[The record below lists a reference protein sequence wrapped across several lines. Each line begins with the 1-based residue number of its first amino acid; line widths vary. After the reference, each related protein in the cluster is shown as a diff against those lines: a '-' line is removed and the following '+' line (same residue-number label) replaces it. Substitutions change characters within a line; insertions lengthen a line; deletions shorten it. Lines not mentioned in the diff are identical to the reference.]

1 MNSEKK
7 LFLLDAYAL
16 IFRAYYAFINR
27 QMFNS
32 KGLNTSAVFGFTVTL
47 DEVLRDYFPTHIGV
61 VFDPPSPT
69 FRHKM
74 YEPYK
79 ATREETPEEI
89 KKAVP
94 FIKEIINGFNIPVVE
109 VEGYEA
115 DDVIGTLAKQ
125 AEKQG
130 FKVFMMTPDKDFS
143 QLVSGNIFMFKPRK
157 SGEKPEILGV
167 REINDWFQIKDPLQ
181 VIDIMAL
188 WGDSSDNVPGAP
200 GIGEKTAKKLIS
212 EYGSLENLF
221 ENAQNLKGKQKE
233 SILNFKDQIILSKKL
248 VTIDINVPFKFSS
261 EEFKLKSPDIDKL
274 NKVFKELEFRTIA
287 ERIIGSYTKKSVQ
300 LPSGNEKEYEESAVK
315 EKEDR
320 SATFLQNKRPEK
332 SEIGPEKITQQ
343 GLLFNAET
351 ADSERLGDSDLA
363 TIKTTEHKYYICDTP
378 GKISELSS
386 ILMKLDAFCF
396 DTETTDLNA
405 INAELVGMSFSFK
418 PFEAYYIPF
427 TAERKQTIQRLNF
440 LIPLF
445 ENEKILKV
453 GQNIK
458 YDLQVLNNYNVRVK
472 GRIFDTMIAHYL
484 LQPELRHNLNYLS
497 ESYLKYK
504 PVAIEELIGK
514 KGSEQGNMKDVP
526 LALISEYASEDADL
540 TWQLYRIFSDRLI
553 KEGLNNLAESIEFP
567 LIQVISDMEINGV
580 KLDTD
585 SLKSYGS
592 QLTGEI
598 NQLEKEIY
606 DLADQQFNIASPKQL
621 GEILFDKLKI
631 SKDAKR
637 TKTKIYSTN
646 EEVLLEL
653 ADKHPIIPKIL
664 EYRSLTK
671 LLSTYVEALPKMVN
685 PVTGK
690 IHTSFNQAIV
700 ATGRLSSNNPNL
712 QNIPV
717 RDAKGR
723 EIRKAFIS
731 SGPDNILLSADY
743 SQIELRLMA
752 HMSKDENML
761 NAFRNNEDI
770 HLSTAAKIYNV
781 PAENVTREMRSRAK
795 TANFGIIYG
804 ISAFGLSQRLHISRT
819 EAKDLIDGYFRSY
832 PEVKK
837 YMEDIIKIAREKGY
851 VETLLGRRRYLN
863 DINSHNSFVR
873 GFAERNAINAPLQG
887 TAADIIKIA
896 MINIHRKLEAE
907 KLNTKMILQ
916 VHDELVFD
924 VYKPEL
930 EKVKELVKQEMENAY
945 NLDIP
950 LVVDTGMGSNW
961 LEAH

>member
-1 MNSEKK
+1 
-7 LFLLDAYAL
+7 
-16 IFRAYYAFINR
+16 
-27 QMFNS
+27 MFNS
-32 KGLNTSAVFGFTVTL
+32 KGLNTSAIFGFTVTL
-47 DEVLRDYFPTHIGV
+47 DEVLRSYYPTHIGV

-79 ATREETPEEI
+79 ATREETPDEI

-94 FIKEIINGFNIPVVE
+94 FIKNIISGFNIPVVE

-167 REINDWFQIKDPLQ
+167 REINDWFQVKDPLQ

-221 ENAQNLKGKQKE
+221 ENAPNLKGRQKE
-233 SILNFKDQIILSKKL
+233 TILNFKDQIILSRKL
-248 VTIDINVPFKFSS
+248 VTIDTGVPLKFSP
-261 EEFKLKSPDIDKL
+261 EEYELKSPDKDKL
-274 NKVFKELEFRTIA
+274 KKIFQELEFRTIA
-287 ERIIGSYTKKSVQ
+287 ERILGSEKTQNEGKI
-300 LPSGNEKEYEESAVK
+300 SGESEKQDKHTIKESGDKAASLK
-315 EKEDR
+315 NIAIEKAETGQER
-320 SATFLQNKRPEK
+320 A
-332 SEIGPEKITQQ
+332 TQQ
-343 GLLFNAET
+343 GSLFNADQSDSGGLIA
-351 ADSERLGDSDLA
+351 ADLK
-363 TIKTTEHKYYICDTP
+363 TIKTTEHKYHICDSP
-378 GKISELSS
+378 EKISELSGS
-386 ILMKLDAFCF
+386 LMKLDAFCF
-396 DTETTDLNA
+396 DTETTDINS
-405 INAELVGMSFSFK
+405 INAALVGMSFSFK

-427 TAERKQTIQRLNF
+427 PAEKKMVLERLKI
-440 LIPLF
+440 LIPVF
-445 ENEKILKV
+445 ENEKILKI
-453 GQNIK
+453 GQNTK
-458 YDLQVLNNYNVRVK
+458 YDLQVLNNYNVRVR

-514 KGSEQGNMKDVP
+514 KGSEQGNMRDVP
-526 LALISEYASEDADL
+526 LGLISEYASEDADL
-540 TWQLYRIFSDRLI
+540 TWQLYGIFRDRLI
-553 KEGLNNLAESIEFP
+553 KEGLDKLAKTIEFP
-567 LIQVISDMEINGV
+567 LIQVISDMEIAGV

-592 QLTGEI
+592 QLVAEI
-598 NQLEKEIY
+598 SQLGKAIF
-606 DLADQQFNIASPKQL
+606 DHAGQQFNIASPKQL
-621 GEILFDKLKI
+621 GEILFDKLKV

-637 TKTKIYSTN
+637 TKTQIYSTN

-653 ADKHPIIPKIL
+653 ADKHPIIPEIL

-671 LLSTYVEALPKMVN
+671 LLSTYIEALPKMVN
-685 PVTGK
+685 PATGK

-731 SGPDNILLSADY
+731 SGSDYVLLSADY

-770 HLSTAAKIYNV
+770 HLSTASKIYNV
-781 PAENVTREMRSRAK
+781 PAENVTREMRNRAK

-804 ISAFGLSQRLHISRT
+804 ISAYGLSQRLHISRT

-832 PEVKK
+832 PGVKK
-837 YMEDIIKIAREKGY
+837 YMEDIIRIAREKGF

-863 DINSHNSFVR
+863 DINSRNSFVR

-896 MINIHRKLEAE
+896 MINIHRKLEAD
-907 KLNTKMILQ
+907 KLRTKMILQ
-916 VHDELVFD
+916 VHDELIFD

-930 EKVKELVKQEMENAY
+930 EKVKEMVKHEMENAY
-945 NLDIP
+945 PLDIS
-950 LVVDTGMGSNW
+950 LVVDTGTGTNW

>member
-1 MNSEKK
+1 MNTEKK

-32 KGLNTSAVFGFTVTL
+32 KGLNTSAIFGFTVTL
-47 DEVLRDYFPTHIGV
+47 DEVLRDYYPTHIGV
-61 VFDPPSPT
+61 VFDHPSPT

-94 FIKEIINGFNIPVVE
+94 FIKNIIDGFNIPVVE

-143 QLVSGNIFMFKPRK
+143 QLVSSNIFMFKPRK
-157 SGEKPEILGV
+157 SGEKAEMLGV
-167 REINDWFQIKDPLQ
+167 REINNWFQVKDPLQ
-181 VIDIMAL
+181 VIDVMAL

-221 ENAQNLKGKQKE
+221 ENAQNLKGRQKE
-233 SILNFKDQIILSKKL
+233 TILNFKDQIILSRKL
-248 VTIDINVPFKFSS
+248 VTIDTSVPLKFSQ
-261 EEFKLKSPDIDKL
+261 EEFELKSPDRDKL
-274 NKVFKELEFRTIA
+274 KKIFQDLEFRTIA
-287 ERIIGSYTKKSVQ
+287 ERILGSGRAQ
-300 LPSGNEKEYEESAVK
+300 NE
-315 EKEDR
+315 
-320 SATFLQNKRPEK
+320 
-332 SEIGPEKITQQ
+332 EKISGTSTEMDEPAIKEGGEKAGSSQSKKTPKAEPGKETTTQQ
-343 GLLFNAET
+343 GSLFNTET
-351 ADSERLGDSDLA
+351 AISGAISTADLK
-363 TIKTTEHKYYICDTP
+363 TIKTTEHKYHICDSP
-378 GKISELSS
+378 EKISELSDS
-386 ILMKLDAFCF
+386 LMKLEAFCF
-396 DTETTDLNA
+396 DTETTDINPVNA
-405 INAELVGMSFSFK
+405 ALVGMSFSFR

-427 TAERKQTIQRLNF
+427 PAEKKQAMDWLKI

-445 ENEKILKV
+445 ENEKIRKI

-458 YDLQVLNNYNVRVK
+458 FDIQVLNNYSVVVR

-497 ESYLKYK
+497 EIYLKYK

-514 KGSEQGNMKDVP
+514 KGSEQGNMRDVP
-526 LALISEYASEDADL
+526 LGLISEYAGEDADL
-540 TWQLYRIFSDRLI
+540 TWQLYRIFSDRLV
-553 KEGLNNLAESIEFP
+553 KEGLDKLAETVEFP
-567 LIQVISDMEINGV
+567 LIQVISDMEIAGV

-585 SLKSYGS
+585 SLKSYSS
-592 QLTGEI
+592 QLIGEI
-598 NQLEKEIY
+598 SQLEKEIY
-606 DLADQQFNIASPKQL
+606 DLAGQQFNISSPKQL
-621 GEILFDKLKI
+621 GEILFDKLKV

-637 TKTKIYSTN
+637 TKTRNYSTN

-653 ADKHPIIPKIL
+653 ADKHPVISKIL

-671 LLSTYVEALPKMVN
+671 LLSTYVETLPKMVN
-685 PVTGK
+685 PATGK

-717 RDAKGR
+717 REAKGR
-723 EIRKAFIS
+723 EIRKAFTS

-752 HMSKDENML
+752 HMSGDANML

-804 ISAFGLSQRLHISRT
+804 ISAFGLSQRLHISRA

-832 PEVKK
+832 PGVRK
-837 YMEDIIKIAREKGY
+837 YMEDIIRIAREKGF

-863 DINSHNSFVR
+863 DINSRNSFVR

-896 MINIHRKLEAE
+896 MINIHRKLEAN
-907 KLNTKMILQ
+907 KLLTKMILQ
-916 VHDELVFD
+916 VHDELIFD

-930 EKVKELVKQEMENAY
+930 EKVKETVKREMENAY
-945 NLDIP
+945 PLDIP
-950 LVVDTGMGSNW
+950 LVVDTGTGTNW

>member
-1 MNSEKK
+1 MNTEKK

-32 KGLNTSAVFGFTVTL
+32 KGLNTSAIFGFTVTL
-47 DEVLRDYFPTHIGV
+47 EEVLRDYNPSHIGV
-61 VFDPPSPT
+61 VFDHPSPT
-69 FRHKM
+69 FRHKL
-74 YEPYK
+74 YTPYK
-79 ATREETPEEI
+79 ANREETPEEI

-94 FIKEIINGFNIPVVE
+94 VIKEIIDGFNIPIVE
-109 VEGYEA
+109 IEGYEA

-125 AEKQG
+125 AENKG
-130 FKVFMMTPDKDFS
+130 FKVFMMTPDKDFT
-143 QLVSGNIFMFKPRK
+143 QLVSDNIFMFKPKK

-167 REINDWFQIKDPLQ
+167 KEVNNLFQIKSPLQ
-181 VIDIMAL
+181 VVDVMAL

-200 GIGEKTAKKLIS
+200 GIGEKTAKKLIN
-212 EYGSLENLF
+212 EFGSLENLF
-221 ENAQNLKGKQKE
+221 DNTGKLKGKQKE
-233 SILNFKDQIILSKKL
+233 NILSFKEQIMLSRKL
-248 VTIDINVPFKFSS
+248 VTIDTNVPFQFMEK
-261 EEFKLKSPDIDKL
+261 EFELKSLNRDKLKKI
-274 NKVFKELEFRTIA
+274 FQELEFRTIA
-287 ERIIGSYTKKSVQ
+287 EKILNGDKS
-300 LPSGNEKEYEESAVK
+300 
-315 EKEDR
+315 
-320 SATFLQNKRPEK
+320 QNKRETAGVEKEVIEIPEK
-332 SEIGPEKITQQ
+332 GSGMRKPEKRPEPVTQQ
-343 GLLFNAET
+343 GSLFNSQPESGGGYDT
-351 ADSERLGDSDLA
+351 GDMK
-363 TIKTTEHKYYICDTP
+363 TIKTTVHNYHICDNYE
-378 GKISELSS
+378 KISELSAS
-386 ILMKLDAFCF
+386 LAQLDAFCF
-396 DTETTDLNA
+396 DTETTDINPLNA
-405 INAELVGMSFSFK
+405 ALVGISFSYTTC
-418 PFEAYYIPF
+418 EAYYIPF
-427 TAERKQTIQRLNF
+427 PQDKNQALERLKSF
-440 LIPLF
+440 IPLF
-445 ENEKILKV
+445 ENEKILKI
-453 GQNIK
+453 GQNVK
-458 YDLQVLNNYNVRVK
+458 YDLQVLNNYGIMVR

-497 ESYLKYK
+497 ESYLKYR

-526 LALISEYASEDADL
+526 LAIISEYACEDADL
-540 TWQLYRIFSDRLI
+540 TWQLFRIFNERLV
-553 KEGLNNLAESIEFP
+553 KEGLQNLAESIEFP
-567 LIQVISDMEINGV
+567 LIQVISDMEVTGI
-580 KLDTD
+580 KLDKD
-585 SLKSYGS
+585 SLNNYAV
-592 QLTGEI
+592 QLIQEI
-598 NQLEKEIY
+598 NQLEKEIF
-606 DLADQQFNIASPKQL
+606 DLAGQEFNISSPKQL
-621 GEILFDKLKI
+621 GEILFDRLKV
-631 SKDAKR
+631 SKETKR
-637 TKTKIYSTN
+637 TKTKIYSTS
-646 EEVLLEL
+646 EEVLIDLV
-653 ADKHPIIPKIL
+653 DKHPIVAKIL

-685 PVTGK
+685 PGTGK

-731 SGPDNILLSADY
+731 SGPDYILLSADY

-752 HMSKDENML
+752 HMSRDENML
-761 NAFRNNEDI
+761 NAFRNKEDI

-781 PAENVTREMRSRAK
+781 PVSNVTREMRSRAK

-819 EAKDLIDGYFRSY
+819 EAKELIDGYFRSY
-832 PEVKK
+832 PGIKK
-837 YMEDIIKIAREKGY
+837 YMEDIIRVARDQGY

-896 MINIHRKLEAE
+896 MINIHRKLWDNN
-907 KLNTKMILQ
+907 LHTRMILQ

-930 EKVKELVKQEMENAY
+930 EQVKEIVIREMENAY
-945 NLDIP
+945 PLSIP
-950 LVVDTGMGSNW
+950 LVVDTGTGTNW